1 MIKKEKRL
9 IFEALGD
16 IKAIYH
22 IVKLSGAGGHEATL
36 AERVAAGVGNADKAS
51 SAE

>member
-1 MIKKEKRL
+1 MIKKEKGL

-22 IVKLSGAGGHEATL
+22 IVKLSGALGHEPTL
-36 AERVAAGVGNADKAS
+36 EERVAAGVGNGDKAS
-51 SAE
+51 RAE